1 MPRNGSGT
9 MSVPNS
15 FSSGAVISSSAVN
28 ANFTDVASEITGSL
42 PRDGQAAMTGQ
53 LKASSGTAAAPGM
66 AWGSDTDTG
75 FRRSAANTTMA
86 VAGGA
91 DIAAIS
97 DTGLAMEA
105 GKTITDQAGLTVSGL
120 PTGLGPMPW
129 SGSTAPSGWVRCN
142 GLTIGNASSSAT
154 ERANAD
160 TANLFTHLWNEYSNS
175 VCAVSGGRGA
185 SAAADYAANK
195 AIALPDMRGRGFF
208 GLDGMGNSTAGRLG
222 TIITDATTNGGSG
235 GTETVTLSTSQ
246 LPVHSHANTLNDPS
260 HAHAMNGLTVVQG
273 SGSPAIP
280 AGNGPGGYSTATS
293 TTGITISNANAG
305 SGAAHSNMPP
315 AFLGTF
321 IIKL

>member
-28 ANFTDVASEITGSL
+28 GNFTDIAAELTGSL

-66 AWGSDTDTG
+66 AWSSDTDTG

-273 SGSPAIP
+273 SGSPAVP
-280 AGNGPGGYSTATS
+280 AGNGTGGYSTATS

>member
-9 MSVPNS
+9 MSVSNS

-28 ANFTDVASEITGSL
+28 ANFTDIASEITGSL

-66 AWGSDTDTG
+66 AWSSDTDTG

-86 VAGGA
+86 VAGGT
-91 DIAAIS
+91 DVAAIAS
-97 DTGLAMEA
+97 TGIEMQS
-105 GKTITDQAGLTVSGL
+105 GMTITDQAGLVVSGL
-120 PTGLGPMPW
+120 PTGVMMPYLAT
-129 SGSTAPSGWVRCN
+129 TAPSGWVTAS
-142 GLTIGNASSSAT
+142 GKTIGNASSSGT

-160 TANLFTHLWNEYSNS
+160 TEDLFTFLWTNFSNS
-175 VCAVSGGRGA
+175 VCAVSTGRGA

-195 AIALPDMRGRGFF
+195 TITLPDLRGRAFF
-208 GLDGMGNSTAGRLG
+208 GLDNIGGTTASRLG
-222 TIITDATTNGGSG
+222 TVITDATTNGASG
-235 GTETVTLSTSQ
+235 GTETHTLITSEM
-246 LPVHSHANTLNDPS
+246 PTHSHANTLNDPGHS
-260 HAHAMNGLTVVQG
+260 HTMSGLFITQG
-273 SGSPAIP
+273 SGPGAVP
-280 AGNGPGGYSTATS
+280 AGNGTGGYATGS
-293 TTGITISNANAG
+293 ATTGITISNASAG

>member
-1 MPRNGSGT
+1 
-9 MSVPNS
+9 MSVSNS

-28 ANFTDVASEITGSL
+28 GNFTDVAAEITGSL

-273 SGSPAIP
+273 SGSPAVP
-280 AGNGPGGYSTATS
+280 AGNGTGGYSTATS

>member
-9 MSVPNS
+9 MSVYNS

-28 ANFTDVASEITGSL
+28 ANFTDIASEITGSL

-66 AWGSDTDTG
+66 AWSSDTDTG

-86 VAGGA
+86 VAGGT
-91 DIAAIS
+91 DVAAVS
-97 DTGLAMEA
+97 DA
-105 GKTITDQAGLTVSGL
+105 GIVMQSGMTITDQAGLVVSGL
-120 PTGLGPMPW
+120 PTGVMMPYLAT
-129 SGSTAPSGWVRCN
+129 TAPSGWVTAS
-142 GLTIGNASSSAT
+142 GKTIGNASSSGT

-160 TANLFTHLWNEYSNS
+160 TDDLFTFLWTNFSNS
-175 VCAVSGGRGA
+175 VCAVSTGRGA

-195 AIALPDMRGRGFF
+195 TITLPDLRGRAFF
-208 GLDGMGNSTAGRLG
+208 GLDNIGGSAASRLG
-222 TIITDATTNGGSG
+222 TIITDATTNGASG
-235 GTETVTLSTSQ
+235 GTETHTLSTSEI
-246 LPVHSHANTLNDPS
+246 PSHSHSNTLNDPGHF
-260 HAHAMNGLTVVQG
+260 HAISGLSVATGTSAV
-273 SGSPAIP
+273 P
-280 AGNGPGGYSTATS
+280 AGNGTGGYTTGTN

-305 SGAAHSNMPP
+305 GGGAHTNMPP